1 VLSWEELLGLKRH
14 PIFKF
19 WEMGKIMR
27 VAICCKGV
35 PINTRSESVSIVNGD
50 IHYKDTDFYIN
61 EFDAYALEAALLFKN
76 LYKAETIAL
85 TVGPLRA
92 QEVLYIALAKGID
105 RVLRIDGE
113 TSRPEFIAAGLIS
126 ALKEINPQ
134 LILVGVQSE
143 DWMGAEVGV
152 YLSQAFNIGLA
163 YAVIEICELKDTHI
177 RIKKEIGGGRK
188 AETLLKL
195 PAILCVQSGIQ
206 PLRYVSAIKRQKARN
221 HPIKLWGKLDLG
233 NVGQTINW
241 MGAYEITDVAVPS
254 REGHAEMITG
264 DRTEMATRLLEIV
277 TKAI

>member
-1 VLSWEELLGLKRH
+1 
-14 PIFKF
+14 
-19 WEMGKIMR
+19 MR

-35 PINTRSESVSIVNGD
+35 PINPGFESVSIVNGD

-61 EFDAYALEAALLFKN
+61 EFDAYALEAALFFKN
-76 LYKAETIAL
+76 SYKAETIAL

-105 RVLRIDGE
+105 QVLRIDGE
-113 TSRPEFIAAGLIS
+113 TSRPEFIAAGLIP

-152 YLSQAFNIGLA
+152 YLAQGLNMALA
-163 YAVIEICELKDTHI
+163 YAVIEICELKGTQI

-188 AETLLKL
+188 AEVILRL

-221 HPIKLWGKLDLG
+221 HPIKLWGKLDFEKVSQIICG
-233 NVGQTINW
+233 
-241 MGAYEITDVAVPS
+241 MGAYEIRDVSIPS
-254 REGHAEMITG
+254 REGLAEMITG
-264 DRTEMATRLLEIV
+264 DRTEMAKRLLDIV